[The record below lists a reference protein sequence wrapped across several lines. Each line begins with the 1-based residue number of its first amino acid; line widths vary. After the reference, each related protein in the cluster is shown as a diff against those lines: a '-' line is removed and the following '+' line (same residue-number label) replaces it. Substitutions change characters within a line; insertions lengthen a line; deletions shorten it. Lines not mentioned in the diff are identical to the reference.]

1 MIGERPR
8 CLLRNRYRLFFIGS
22 FVSVKIKL
30 MRLGK
35 IRTPHFRIV
44 IADSRSAR
52 NSKAIE
58 EVGRYSPA
66 SEPSLIE
73 VNSERIQYWIGVG
86 AQPTEAVTALLKI
99 TGDYQKAHGL
109 PGTEGT
115 LKTIPARV
123 DKRVAYEA
131 AVKEAMNE
139 PADGATTLKKKAAE
153 KLAAKSAPAVSE
165 PETQNAEAEVPAPA
179 ATEVS
184 EPETQNAE
192 AEVPAPVVTEE
203 VVSEAVAEA
212 PAETSAE

>member
-1 MIGERPR
+1 
-8 CLLRNRYRLFFIGS
+8 
-22 FVSVKIKL
+22 VSVKIKL

-58 EVGRYSPA
+58 EIGRYSPA

-73 VNSERIQYWIGVG
+73 VNSERVQYWLGVG

-99 TGDYQKAHGL
+99 TGDYQKANGL
-109 PGTEGT
+109 PGSEGT
-115 LKTIPARV
+115 LKPQPVRV

-153 KLAAKSAPAVSE
+153 KLAAKAAPVVQEAPVAESASEEAAPVVQEAPVAQAESVEAAPAEVV
-165 PETQNAEAEVPAPA
+165 AEA
-179 ATEVS
+179 ATE
-184 EPETQNAE
+184 ETPQA
-192 AEVPAPVVTEE
+192 
-203 VVSEAVAEA
+203 
-212 PAETSAE
+212 

>member
-1 MIGERPR
+1 
-8 CLLRNRYRLFFIGS
+8 
-22 FVSVKIKL
+22 

-58 EVGRYSPA
+58 EIGRYSPA

-73 VNSERIQYWIGVG
+73 VNSERVQYWLGVG

-99 TGDYQKAHGL
+99 TGDYQKANGL
-109 PGTEGT
+109 PGSEGT
-115 LKTIPARV
+115 LKPQPVRV

-153 KLAAKSAPAVSE
+153 KLAAKAAPVVQEAPVAESASE
-165 PETQNAEAEVPAPA
+165 EAAPVVQEAPVAQAETVEAATAEVVAEAATAEVVAEA
-179 ATEVS
+179 ATE
-184 EPETQNAE
+184 ETPQA
-192 AEVPAPVVTEE
+192 
-203 VVSEAVAEA
+203 
-212 PAETSAE
+212 

>member
-1 MIGERPR
+1 
-8 CLLRNRYRLFFIGS
+8 
-22 FVSVKIKL
+22 

-58 EVGRYSPA
+58 EIGRYSPA

-73 VNSERIQYWIGVG
+73 VNSERVQYWLGVG

-99 TGDYQKAHGL
+99 TGDYQKANGL
-109 PGTEGT
+109 PGSEGT
-115 LKTIPARV
+115 LKPQPAKI

-153 KLAAKSAPAVSE
+153 KLAAK
-165 PETQNAEAEVPAPA
+165 N
-179 ATEVS
+179 
-184 EPETQNAE
+184 
-192 AEVPAPVVTEE
+192 APVVEE
-203 VVSEAVAEA
+203 SAPVAETPVAQEAAAVVEQPAVEQAAPEAEQTPAEVVAEA
-212 PAETSAE
+212 PAEETPQA

>member
-1 MIGERPR
+1 
-8 CLLRNRYRLFFIGS
+8 
-22 FVSVKIKL
+22 VSVKIKL

-58 EVGRYSPA
+58 EIGRYSPA

-73 VNSERIQYWIGVG
+73 VNSERVQYWLGVG

-99 TGDYQKAHGL
+99 TGDYQKANGL
-109 PGTEGT
+109 PGSEGT
-115 LKTIPARV
+115 LKPQPVKI

-153 KLAAKSAPAVSE
+153 KLAAK
-165 PETQNAEAEVPAPA
+165 N
-179 ATEVS
+179 
-184 EPETQNAE
+184 
-192 AEVPAPVVTEE
+192 APVVVESAPVAETPVAQEAAVVEQPVVEQAAPEAEQTPAE
-203 VVSEAVAEA
+203 VVAAA
-212 PAETSAE
+212 PAEETPQA

>member
-1 MIGERPR
+1 M
-8 CLLRNRYRLFFIGS
+8 
-22 FVSVKIKL
+22 SVKIKL

-35 IRTPHFRIV
+35 IRTPHYRIV

-58 EVGRYSPA
+58 EIGRYSPA

-73 VNSERIQYWIGVG
+73 VNSDRVQYWLGVG

-99 TGDYQKAHGL
+99 TGDYQKANGL
-109 PGTEGT
+109 PGSEGT
-115 LKTIPARV
+115 LKPQPVRV

-153 KLAAKSAPAVSE
+153 RLAAKVAP
-165 PETQNAEAEVPAPA
+165 
-179 ATEVS
+179 
-184 EPETQNAE
+184 
-192 AEVPAPVVTEE
+192 VTEE
-203 VVSEAVAEA
+203 TTVAAETPVAAAEPVVEETPVAEA
-212 PAETSAE
+212 APVAEEVVAEAAVEETPQA

>member
-8 CLLRNRYRLFFIGS
+8 CLLRNRYRLFFTGS

-153 KLAAKSAPAVSE
+153 KLAAKSAPAVVE
-165 PETQNAEAEVPAPA
+165 EAPIEVVA
-179 ATEVS
+179 AT
-184 EPETQNAE
+184 PAETVE
-192 AEVPAPVVTEE
+192 ETPVVTEE
-203 VVSEAVAEA
+203 VPAETPAEAVAEA
-212 PAETSAE
+212 PAETPAE